1 MTWAEVVLLPL
12 SFAGASAGV
21 ACSLVLFFDGRGDL
35 SVVFALGGVALAF
48 WTGIRAVGVP
58 GR

>member
-12 SFAGASAGV
+12 AFAGASAGL
-21 ACSLVLFFDGRGDL
+21 ACSLVLLFEGRSDL

-48 WTGIRAVGVP
+48 WTGIRAVGP
-58 GR
+58 PRR